1 MEIRKYEHACFVAT
15 INNQSIVVDPGELTT
30 DFIDPRNVVAIVV
43 THMHPDHLST
53 THVANILKSNP
64 EAKFYAHQEVLDAA
78 NGIDGIA
85 VKADDLIRTG
95 DIPLHFNGG
104 EHALIH
110 PDIPMCANLGV
121 MINDELYYPGDSFAE
136 PDRHVKILALPIAAP
151 WMKTAEGMD
160 YLVKLRPERAFPTHD
175 GVLSEAGRTF
185 TDSWMKRA
193 AEQAG
198 TVYERL

>member
-15 INNQSIVVDPGELTT
+15 IDNQSIVVDPGELTS
-30 DFIDPRNVVAIVV
+30 DFIDPYNVVAVVV
-43 THMHPDHLST
+43 THLHPDHLST
-53 THVANILKSNP
+53 DHVAAILKNNP

-78 NGIDGIA
+78 NGIPGTA
-85 VKADDLIRTG
+85 VHPGDTIRAG
-95 DIPLHFNGG
+95 DILLRFSGG

-121 MINDELYYPGDSFAE
+121 MINDELYYPGDSFTE
-136 PDRHVKILALPIAAP
+136 PDRPVKTLALPIAAP

-160 YLVKLRPERAFPTHD
+160 YLMQLKPERAFPTHD
-175 GVLSEAGRTF
+175 GVLSETGKIF
-185 TDSWMKRA
+185 TDSWMSRA

-198 TVYERL
+198 TIYERP

>member
-15 INNQSIVVDPGELTT
+15 INNQSIVVDPGELTS
-30 DFIDPRNVVAIVV
+30 DFVDPHNVVAVVV
-43 THMHPDHLST
+43 THLHPDHLST
-53 THVANILKSNP
+53 THIAAILKNNP
-64 EAKFYAHQEVLDAA
+64 EAKFFAHQEVLDAA
-78 NGIDGIA
+78 ENTLGTA
-85 VKADDLIRTG
+85 VEPGDTVRAG
-95 DIPLHFNGG
+95 DITLRFTGG

-136 PDRHVKILALPIAAP
+136 PDRHAKILALPIAAP

-160 YLVKLRPERAFPTHD
+160 YLTKLRPERAFPTHD
-175 GVLSEAGRTF
+175 GVLTEPGKVF

-193 AEQAG
+193 ADLPG
-198 TVYERL
+198 TISQRL